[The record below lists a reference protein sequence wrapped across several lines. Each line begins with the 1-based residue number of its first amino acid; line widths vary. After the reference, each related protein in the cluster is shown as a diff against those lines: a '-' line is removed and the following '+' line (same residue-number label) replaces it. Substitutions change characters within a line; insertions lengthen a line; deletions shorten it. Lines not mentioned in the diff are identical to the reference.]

1 MWVGKADR
9 VMRNHFHENS
19 CREIIFFQRN
29 FCEIDFTKKLY
40 QFDVKDYRHVSSGG
54 RGVVHDEVL
63 YNKI

>member
-1 MWVGKADR
+1 
-9 VMRNHFHENS
+9 MRNHFHENS

-54 RGVVHDEVL
+54 GGVVHDEVL